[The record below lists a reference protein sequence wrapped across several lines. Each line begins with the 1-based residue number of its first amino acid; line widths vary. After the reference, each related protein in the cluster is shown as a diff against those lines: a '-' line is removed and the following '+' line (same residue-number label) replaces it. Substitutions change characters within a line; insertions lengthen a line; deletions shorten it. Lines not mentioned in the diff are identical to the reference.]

1 MSRLNLYFLGP
12 PRIEL
17 DDQPISVDTRK
28 AIALLA
34 YITVTGESQRRDT
47 LVNLLWPDYDQRR
60 GRTNLRRTLYALR
73 KAIDG
78 PWLDADRET
87 IGLHPETPL
96 WIDVKQF
103 RSDLRECQRHGHP
116 DSEACQECEI
126 LLTSALRLCRGDF
139 LAGFSLRDSLNFD
152 DWQFT
157 EAEILRRERIV
168 ALDRLVKCLAAQA
181 KVEAAL
187 DVARQWL
194 ALDRLDESAHRCLIR
209 LYAQNGQRSAAL
221 CQYED
226 CVQILEAEL
235 GAPPQPSTTEL
246 YEAALHGHIAA
257 PAQTTERATA
267 RDLRV
272 SRDAGIGQLIWPRE
286 AYEGVFVAREKEIA
300 RLWNHLDAAF
310 GGRGRVV
317 LVSGGPG
324 RGKTALIQEFARQAQ
339 ERAPDLIF
347 AGGHCNAMT
356 GYGDPY
362 LPFREILALL
372 TGDVDAL
379 WQAGTI
385 SQAYARRLWDAFP
398 LVADALVNLG
408 PDLVGTLVP
417 GAALARRAVAYAAG
431 EMSRAAQWV
440 ERLTELVERRRS
452 ESASANPRQNA
463 LFEQFTRVV
472 LGLARQRPMMFAL
485 DDLQWADAGTIDLL
499 FHLSRRLADSRVLLV
514 VAFRPE
520 EVAQG
525 RAGTDI
531 TVRERHILAPL
542 LHEIQRTFGDITVD
556 LTQTEGRPFVTAF
569 VDAEPNRLGRSFRE
583 SLYQRTRGHPL
594 FTVEILR
601 GMRERGDLVKD
612 ESGCWLDGPELDWET
627 LPARTEAVIAERI
640 ERLDPEAQDV
650 LRIASV
656 EGETFTAEVIA
667 AVQRIDE
674 RLVVDCLSHDLEHRH
689 RLVRAQE
696 IQRLGARRLSR
707 YRFRHILFQD
717 YVYHRMDPV
726 ERAHLHERVGVAL
739 EALYGEEA
747 QEIAVALARHFQI
760 AGIVEKEV
768 AHLYQAG
775 SMAVRMSA
783 YHDAIANFSRALD
796 ALAAVPET
804 RENAQREL
812 DLCIAMGVPLVLTRG
827 HAAPEVESV
836 YARALALSEMVGDAP
851 QHFHAV
857 MGLRRFVL
865 HHEQPRYAL
874 QLDKMLLN
882 LADGTGDSPGFDR
895 SLYLS
900 RAHMMHAETL
910 YYLGEFEQA
919 HAIGSAGLKSYD
931 PLQRQTHVN
940 VFGNDTGIGCRIYEA
955 IALWHLGYPDQAR
968 MKGDEALRLARELA
982 HPFSLAYA
990 LYYSATVHLLC
1001 GAPQVVQERVVG
1013 LLRISKA
1020 QDFAFWAAAGTTLRG
1035 WALSE
1040 MGERERGIELL
1051 REGVSAL
1058 RSVGVKSELPGAV
1071 AFLAAAILESRDAEA
1086 VTATLPAV
1094 QATLADATVHVY
1106 DAELYRLDAE
1116 LRLLMRES
1124 EARAG
1129 KRVPEVENTF
1139 RRALAVAREQGAR
1152 SWELRIATGLSK
1164 LWQLQGRRADARK
1177 LLAEVY
1183 GWFAEGFE
1191 TEDLRNAKTLLNELT
1206 TSC

>member
-12 PRIEL
+12 PRIEY
-17 DDQPISVDTRK
+17 DDQLISVDTRK

-34 YITVTGESQRRDT
+34 YITVTGESQRRDS
-47 LVNLLWPDYDQRR
+47 LVNLLWPDYGRRR

-73 KAIDG
+73 KAING

-87 IGLHPETPL
+87 IGLHSGAPL

-103 RSDLRECQRHGHP
+103 RGNLRECQRHGHP

-126 LLTSALRLCRGDF
+126 LLTSAVELCRGDF

-157 EAEILRRERIV
+157 EAEILRHERIE

-181 KVEAAL
+181 KLEAAL
-187 DVARQWL
+187 DVARQWV
-194 ALDRLDESAHRCLIR
+194 ALDRLDESAHCCLIR
-209 LYAQNGQRSAAL
+209 LYALNGQRSAAL
-221 CQYED
+221 RQYED
-226 CVQILEAEL
+226 CVKILETEL

-246 YEAALHGHIAA
+246 YEAALHGRIAS
-257 PAQTTERATA
+257 PAQRTERATV
-267 RDLRV
+267 RNLRV
-272 SRDAGIGQLIWPRE
+272 STDAAVGQPILPRD
-286 AYEGVFVAREKEIA
+286 AYEGVFVAREKEMA
-300 RLWNHLDAAF
+300 CLRNHLDAAL

-339 ERAPDLIF
+339 ERSPDLIF
-347 AGGHCNAMT
+347 AGGHCNAIT

-398 LVADALVNLG
+398 LVADALLNLG
-408 PDLVGTLVP
+408 PDLIGTLVP
-417 GAALARRAVAYAAG
+417 GVALVRRAAAYAAG
-431 EMSRAAQWV
+431 EMSRAAGWL
-440 ERLTELVERRRS
+440 EHLTELVDRGRP
-452 ESASANPRQNA
+452 ESPSSSPRQSA

-472 LGLARQRPMMFAL
+472 LALAQHRTVMLAL
-485 DDLQWADAGTIDLL
+485 DDLQWADAGSIDLL
-499 FHLSRRLADSRVLLV
+499 FHLSRRIADSRVLLT

-525 RAGTDI
+525 RVGADI
-531 TVRERHILAPL
+531 KGRERHILAPL
-542 LHEIQRTFGDITVD
+542 LHEIQRTFGDITID
-556 LTQTEGRPFVTAF
+556 LAQTEGRPFVTAF

-583 SLYQRTRGHPL
+583 RLYQRTRGHPL
-594 FTVEILR
+594 YTVEILR
-601 GMRERGDLVKD
+601 GMRERGDLEKD
-612 ESGCWLDGPELDWET
+612 RDGYWVEGPELDWET

-640 ERLDPEAQDV
+640 ERLDSEAQNV

-674 RLVVDCLSHDLEHRH
+674 RLAVDRLSHDLELKH

-696 IQRLGARRLSR
+696 IQRLAARRLSR

-717 YVYHRMDPV
+717 YVYHSMDAV

-747 QEIAVALARHFQI
+747 QEIAVALARHFRL

-775 SMAVRMSA
+775 SMAARMSA
-783 YHDAIANFSRALD
+783 YHDAITHFSRALD
-796 ALAAVPET
+796 ALAELSET
-804 RENAQREL
+804 RENAEQEL

-827 HAAPEVESV
+827 HAAPEVERV
-836 YARALALSEMVGDAP
+836 YARARVLSERVGDAP
-851 QHFHAV
+851 QHFHALL
-857 MGLRRFVL
+857 GLRRFAL
-865 HHEQPRYAL
+865 HHDQPQYAL
-874 QLDKMLLN
+874 QLDEMLLN
-882 LADGTGDSPGFDR
+882 LAARAEDSPDLDR

-910 YYLGEFEQA
+910 YYLGAFEQA
-919 HAIGSAGLKSYD
+919 HTISGDGLRSYD
-931 PLQRQTHVN
+931 PLQRHTHVN
-940 VFGNDTGIGCRIYEA
+940 IFGNDTGIGCRIYEA
-955 IALWHLGYPDQAR
+955 ITLWHLGYPDQAR
-968 MKGDEALRLARELA
+968 TKGDEALRLARELA

-1001 GAPQVVQERVVG
+1001 GAPKVVQGRVED

-1020 QDFAFWAAAGTTLRG
+1020 QDFALWSAGGTALRG
-1035 WALSE
+1035 WALFE
-1040 MGERERGIELL
+1040 LGEREKGIELL

-1058 RSVGVKSELPGAV
+1058 RSAGINSELPGAV
-1071 AFLAAAILESRDAEA
+1071 AFLAAAILKSRDAEA
-1086 VTATLPAV
+1086 VSTTLPAV
-1094 QATLADATVHVY
+1094 QAALSDATVRVY
-1106 DAELYRLDAE
+1106 DAELCRLDAE
-1116 LRLLMRES
+1116 LKLLMCERDI
-1124 EARAG
+1124 RAG
-1129 KRVPEVENTF
+1129 KGAPEPEDAF

-1152 SWELRIATGLSK
+1152 SWELRIATGMSK
-1164 LWQLQGRRADARK
+1164 LWQLQGKRAAAQD
-1177 LLAEVY
+1177 LLTDIY
-1183 GWFAEGFE
+1183 GSFTEGFE
-1191 TEDLRNAKTLLNELT
+1191 TRDLQNARTLLGELI
-1206 TSC
+1206 S